1 MATEEEKK
9 EVVKEVLKQP
19 KKVET
24 FTLLKDFTTDEKQ
37 HKKGEQYSH
46 SNKKVIEYLKTNK
59 YI

>member
-24 FTLLKDFTTDEKQ
+24 FTLLKDFTTDIKQ
-37 HKKGEQYSH
+37 YKKGEQYSH